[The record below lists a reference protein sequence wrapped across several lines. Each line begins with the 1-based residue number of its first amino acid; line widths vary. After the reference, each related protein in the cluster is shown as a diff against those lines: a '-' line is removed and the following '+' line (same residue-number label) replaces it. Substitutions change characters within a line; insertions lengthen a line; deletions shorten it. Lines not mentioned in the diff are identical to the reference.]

1 MIRMIASLAGTIL
14 LCVFAVSIQGDDPRK
29 PAIGK
34 LESTQQND
42 DYRVTLLGVTK
53 GVAFLDSQELVKG
66 GGRSHGKNVV
76 PWMRVTTVIEKL
88 TNKNEPQGFKAET
101 DDGTEFVGKIDVEM
115 NGHVVG
121 SRASGSA
128 EMDLHY
134 TPLRDAIFPVKTPN
148 GTSPRTKV
156 YLYTLSGK
164 IPQAD
169 TVTFRFSFGAEGD
182 RRELV
187 FKNVPMP

>member
-14 LCVFAVSIQGDDPRK
+14 LCVFAVSIQGDEPRK

-101 DDGTEFVGKIDVEM
+101 DDGTEFV
-115 NGHVVG
+115 
-121 SRASGSA
+121 ASGSA

>member
-1 MIRMIASLAGTIL
+1 MIRMIASLAGATL
-14 LCVFAVSIQGDDPRK
+14 LCVFSMSIQGDEPRSS
-29 PAIGK
+29 AIGIF
-34 LESTQQND
+34 ESTQQND

-88 TNKNEPQGFKAET
+88 TNKNEPHGFAAET

-115 NGHVVG
+115 NGKVVG
-121 SRASGSA
+121 SRVSGSA
-128 EMDLHY
+128 HMDL
-134 TPLRDAIFPVKTPN
+134 TFPPLRAAIFPAETPK
-148 GTSPRTKV
+148 GTSPKTQV

-164 IPQAD
+164 IQQSD
-169 TVTFRFSFGAEGD
+169 TVTLRFSFGAEGD